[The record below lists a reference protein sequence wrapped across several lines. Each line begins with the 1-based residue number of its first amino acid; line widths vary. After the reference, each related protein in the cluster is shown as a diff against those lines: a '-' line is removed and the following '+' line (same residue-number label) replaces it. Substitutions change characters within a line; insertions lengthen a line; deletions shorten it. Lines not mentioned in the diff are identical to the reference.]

1 MNKAGRQ
8 FGCVSRKTTQNM
20 RKEEKKLRKVSKN
33 EVRNNIQ
40 LLLAAASEGRL
51 FIASKPTAA
60 TRQEVVEN
68 VRRYV
73 SQLDDCATTTYR
85 GKMGMLWE
93 GILGKDEFVDMLMP
107 GNKLRKFRDF
117 NKYGV
122 MRIVG
127 VLHAKGVY
135 DEIFTDSV
143 LCEKLEHTNGD
154 NSYRSFL
161 GRGLESRI
169 LLASLRD
176 VISAI

>member
-1 MNKAGRQ
+1 
-8 FGCVSRKTTQNM
+8 
-20 RKEEKKLRKVSKN
+20 
-33 EVRNNIQ
+33 
-40 LLLAAASEGRL
+40 
-51 FIASKPTAA
+51 
-60 TRQEVVEN
+60 
-68 VRRYV
+68 
-73 SQLDDCATTTYR
+73 
-85 GKMGMLWE
+85 
-93 GILGKDEFVDMLMP
+93 
-107 GNKLRKFRDF
+107 
-117 NKYGV
+117 